1 MKTVWFDEAW
11 DDYVEWQ
18 TRDKKTLNR
27 INQLIQ
33 DSKRNGYKGIG
44 KPEPLKGEFKGFWS
58 KRIDAVNRLVYRIKM
73 AILRYCRVK
82 GTMMISLT
90 RITFVKQV

>member
-1 MKTVWFDEAW
+1 MKTVWFNEAW

-18 TRDKKTLNR
+18 TRDTKTLNR

-44 KPEPLKGEFKGFWS
+44 KPEPLKGEFQGFWS
-58 KRIDAVNRLVYRIKM
+58 KRIDAVNRLVYRIKDGNLE
-73 AILRYCRVK
+73 ILSCK
-82 GTMMISLT
+82 GHYDD
-90 RITFVKQV
+90 

>member
-33 DSKRNGYKGIG
+33 DSKCNGYKGIG
-44 KPEPLKGEFKGFWS
+44 KPEPLKGEFQGFWS
-58 KRIDAVNRLVYRIKM
+58 KRIDAVNRLVYRINNGD
-73 AILRYCRVK
+73 LEVLSCK
-82 GTMMISLT
+82 GHYDD
-90 RITFVKQV
+90 

>member
-44 KPEPLKGEFKGFWS
+44 KPEPLKGEFQGFWS
-58 KRIDAVNRLVYRIKM
+58 KRIDAVNRLVYRIKNGD
-73 AILRYCRVK
+73 LEVLSCK
-82 GTMMISLT
+82 GHYDD
-90 RITFVKQV
+90 

>member
-18 TRDKKTLNR
+18 ARDKKTLNR

-33 DSKRNGYKGIG
+33 DSN
-44 KPEPLKGEFKGFWS
+44 
-58 KRIDAVNRLVYRIKM
+58 ATAIKVSENQS
-73 AILRYCRVK
+73 R
-82 GTMMISLT
+82 
-90 RITFVKQV
+90 